1 MIYLKFD
8 HYVQYFSH
16 DLVGDWHIPYVVLKV
31 WLLRPSFYLSTDQ
44 IHTFGNLHQD
54 KSVRHRLV
62 EQHRENKTDHLIPI
76 FDRGRIQTSLQV
88 GIRDKGFILTRKHAK
103 ILNKNLDVNWE
114 WSFVEHFED
123 LFQKS
128 KSYQWIFWLPKYF

>member
-1 MIYLKFD
+1 
-8 HYVQYFSH
+8 
-16 DLVGDWHIPYVVLKV
+16 LKV

-54 KSVRHRLV
+54 KSVRHCLV

-76 FDRGRIQTSLQV
+76 FNGGRIQTSLQV